1 MLGHP
6 VSKGSLPWEMSTT
19 TVTTASPPY
28 SFLVTDT
35 GCLAQASRVQG
46 GLPLPRDVTKVRSQK
61 TKVTIHVEY
70 RKRAFPRPW
79 ERSASASGAISAM
92 GSAARPNPNGHSRSS
107 WARPPRNPIPS
118 REWRRPPRHPGHL
131 QTGAN
136 DRMHECRWQGVS
148 PLRHGVPCSGIP
160 CPRGAC
166 PCHLQTAAND
176 RMHEPRWQ
184 GVSPLRYRVPE

>member
-1 MLGHP
+1 MTVRSTPDHP
-6 VSKGSLPWEMSTT
+6 GCCAGVFPDAFFPKAENWRPWLTT
-19 TVTTASPPY
+19 CPLTGPRQGGQWPRRGNFFCPISQ
-28 SFLVTDT
+28 DT
-35 GCLAQASRVQG
+35 GFRCVFPAQLRSG
-46 GLPLPRDVTKVRSQK
+46 PRRC
-61 TKVTIHVEY
+61 
-70 RKRAFPRPW
+70 APW
-79 ERSASASGAISAM
+79 
-92 GSAARPNPNGHSRSS
+92 P
-107 WARPPRNPIPS
+107 
-118 REWRRPPRHPGHL
+118 RPPRHPGHL

-136 DRMHECRWQGVS
+136 DRMHECTWPGQS